1 MQSSSTQAPR
11 YWVTPPTLARAAL
24 PTQWMDSNANYL
36 FQKHHLRNTHSQCHR
51 KFIIAATIDKGHS
64 KEGSLLRTQRLVLL
78 RHGVDSGCGHPRQ
91 EAELPHA
98 VWVRTQHSIWGS
110 YGINETMQGE
120 GLALDLACSWSS
132 TRGPFLS
139 FPLCSRRLQDSS
151 FLRLLLFLQQEGK
164 KEGPDIY
171 LRSPMNCNIPKLLS
185 RSAQEGQLEG

>member
-1 MQSSSTQAPR
+1 MGKKRKRESACSLLPLRPPR

-24 PTQWMDSNANYL
+24 PTQWMDSNANSL

-110 YGINETMQGE
+110 YGVNETMQGE

-139 FPLCSRRLQDSS
+139 FPLVADVSRILHSS
-151 FLRLLLFLQQEGK
+151 GFSSSCNR
-164 KEGPDIY
+164 KERRKDPIFT
-171 LRSPMNCNIPKLLS
+171 
-185 RSAQEGQLEG
+185 